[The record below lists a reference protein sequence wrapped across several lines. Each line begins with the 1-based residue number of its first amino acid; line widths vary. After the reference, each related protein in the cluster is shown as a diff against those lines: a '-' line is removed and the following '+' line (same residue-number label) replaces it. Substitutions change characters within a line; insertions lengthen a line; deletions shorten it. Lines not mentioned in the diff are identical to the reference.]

1 MMRGETS
8 KLALFCFARSDV
20 RHYLT
25 KELFA
30 YERTSPILG
39 RGRQQPFCIL
49 KRAFAISLG
58 LDSATADCWLWFY
71 GARVRQAV
79 QGARKLRRHPAC
91 YRRARASSHGMA
103 YHSDRTHRR
112 PGSLARSFPPP
123 CWSADGGASLRSDL
137 HRPSTLWV

>member
-1 MMRGETS
+1 MMRSETS

-49 KRAFAISLG
+49 TRAFAISLG
-58 LDSATADCWLWFY
+58 PNSATADCWLWFY

-79 QGARKLRRHPAC
+79 QGARKLRRHPA
-91 YRRARASSHGMA
+91 YAERPVASLHGMA
-103 YHSDRTHRR
+103 YHLDRAHRR
-112 PGSLARSFPPP
+112 PCRLARSFPPP
-123 CWSADGGASLRSDL
+123 CLSADGRASLRTNL